1 MKTLSLEDI
10 ERETA
15 AVELL
20 TRRMVAAQLVSETTD
35 PDAYNREAI
44 RIMGE
49 WLRMDRS
56 DQLVQFLVVL
66 KANTLN
72 YLAAH
77 PEAREAVEQAAM
89 DAVHA
94 ERAERR

>member
-44 RIMGE
+44 RIIGE

>member
-1 MKTLSLEDI
+1 MKTLSLDDL
-10 ERETA
+10 EREAA
-15 AVELL
+15 AVEQL
-20 TRRMVAAQLVSETTD
+20 TRRMVAAQLISETTD
-35 PDAYNREAI
+35 PEAYNREAI
-44 RIMGE
+44 VFMGE
-49 WLRMDRS
+49 WLRMSRS
-56 DQLVQFLVVL
+56 EQLVQFLVVI

-94 ERAERR
+94 ERADRR

>member
-15 AVELL
+15 AVEQL
-20 TRRMVAAQLVSETTD
+20 TRRMVAAQLISETTD
-35 PDAYNREAI
+35 PEAYNREAI
-44 RIMGE
+44 VVMGE
-49 WLRMDRS
+49 WLRMSRGE
-56 DQLVQFLVVL
+56 QLVQFLVVI